1 MGGSILLRM
10 GVTIEIPDALLDE
23 ARAVAEREHTTVQAL
38 VEEGLRTVLERR
50 AEQQTPFQLRDG
62 SVGGNGLQ
70 PGIDLTDWDAMLA
83 LIYEGRGG

>member
-1 MGGSILLRM
+1 M
-10 GVTIEIPDALLDE
+10 GVTIEIPDALVDA

-50 AEQQTPFQLRDG
+50 AEPQAPFQLRDG
-62 SVGGNGLQ
+62 SVGGNGLH